1 MKEDIIQIFTIYQ
14 TSKFLFNRSLSF
26 WTKSQAQNTLKRVSK
41 KDDYTYILKKEY
53 ISTADLFI
61 SDFNLTESGG
71 WLQLPTDVS
80 IGVFNYPIKML
91 KKEWYTEKLDTPVY
105 CGGILN
111 KERLLK
117 WKDSLYYKPCDQSE
131 IEGIITAESYRSDQD
146 FKNKNSITLSIFR
159 QRDFKEILNVKGSS
173 TDNTFL
179 QVVQSLEQE
188 SNNFHTLNGGAIVVR
203 DSKIITSGWNK
214 TTKDSRDIVSAV
226 TQCIV
231 DTLLIEKDLS
241 QCTLYVSYVPNST
254 ELSLIHTSKIKRV
267 VYLESGVKKEILN

>member
-1 MKEDIIQIFTIYQ
+1 MKENIIQVFTVYQ

-26 WTKSQAQNTLKRVSK
+26 WTKSEAQNTLKRLSK
-41 KDDYTYILKKEY
+41 GDDYTYILKKEY

-91 KKEWYTEKLDTPVY
+91 KKEWYTEKLDTPIY

-117 WKDSLYYKPCDQSE
+117 WKDNLYYKLSDQSE

-146 FKNKNSITLSIFR
+146 FRNKNRDSISLSIFK
-159 QRDFKEILNVKGSS
+159 Q
-173 TDNTFL
+173 
-179 QVVQSLEQE
+179 
-188 SNNFHTLNGGAIVVR
+188 
-203 DSKIITSGWNK
+203 
-214 TTKDSRDIVSAV
+214 
-226 TQCIV
+226 
-231 DTLLIEKDLS
+231 
-241 QCTLYVSYVPNST
+241 
-254 ELSLIHTSKIKRV
+254 
-267 VYLESGVKKEILN
+267 